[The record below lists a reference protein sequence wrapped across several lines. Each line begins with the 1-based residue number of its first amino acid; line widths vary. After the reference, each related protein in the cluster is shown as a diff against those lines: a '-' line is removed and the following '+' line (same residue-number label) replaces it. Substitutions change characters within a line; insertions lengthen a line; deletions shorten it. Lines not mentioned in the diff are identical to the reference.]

1 MTALR
6 VFGVVLGLWLMLGS
20 YLFGA
25 WSAFREW
32 GVVGAICLLIGMAYI
47 LLPEEK
53 NR

>member
-1 MTALR
+1 MIALR
-6 VFGVVLGLWLMLGS
+6 ILGFVLGLWVILAA

-25 WSAFREW
+25 WSAFGPW